1 MKRIDLG
8 MDGVGYG
15 NCDGDAVCHGDNG
28 ELAVMT
34 LVMMEQL

>member
-1 MKRIDLG
+1 MKRINLG
-8 MDGVGYG
+8 MDGVGYC
-15 NCDGDAVCHGDNG
+15 NFDGDVGCHGDNG